1 MNSEIGRD
9 SRLSVFYL
17 QVLQE
22 TELQLEQPAEV
33 CFSTPLMPKRENF
46 FTTSSEVQPGHKT
59 DTLPN
64 TSFSNSRPQEA
75 HLYSKIGIFLLRF
88 DWA

>member
-9 SRLSVFYL
+9 SRLSVCYL

-22 TELQLEQPAEV
+22 PELQLEQPDEV

-46 FTTSSEVQPGHKT
+46 LTTSSEVQPGHKT
-59 DTLPN
+59 DVFPK
-64 TSFSNSRPQEA
+64 TSFSKSSPQEE
-75 HLYSKIGIFLLRF
+75 HLYSKIGIFPLRF
-88 DWA
+88 G